1 MLELLRRL
9 RRMRLLTMRGMFCL
23 ARAVWITGVTP
34 LTLLKFAAGVSP
46 RATALVDDSE
56 SVSYGDLL
64 DQSENLAIDAAAEV
78 WTCTWIKS
86 GDIGTQSCGGCASD
100 FCVFR
105 AWAECVPHEC
115 RDTS

>member
-46 RATALVDDSE
+46 RATALVATPPRPLQPPLHAAHR
-56 SVSYGDLL
+56 VR
-64 DQSENLAIDAAAEV
+64 AID
-78 WTCTWIKS
+78 
-86 GDIGTQSCGGCASD
+86 
-100 FCVFR
+100 
-105 AWAECVPHEC
+105 
-115 RDTS
+115 